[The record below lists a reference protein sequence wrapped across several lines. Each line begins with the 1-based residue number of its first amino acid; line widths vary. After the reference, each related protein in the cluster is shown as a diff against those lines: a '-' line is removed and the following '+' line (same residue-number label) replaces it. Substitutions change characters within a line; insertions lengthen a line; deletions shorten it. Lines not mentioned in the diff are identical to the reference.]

1 MARHKSAVKAARQ
14 AVKRTT
20 RNTAALSKV
29 KTAIKKLKTAIAA
42 SAGKAADKKDL
53 LPLLNEAQRTLM
65 KAASKKLLKRATASR
80 QVARL
85 SKAIQRAV
93 GAAAK

>member
-29 KTAIKKLKTAIAA
+29 KTAVKKLKTAIAA
-42 SAGKAADKKDL
+42 NSTGKAADKKDL

-65 KAASKKLLKRATASR
+65 KAASKKLLKRETASR

-93 GAAAK
+93 GVAK